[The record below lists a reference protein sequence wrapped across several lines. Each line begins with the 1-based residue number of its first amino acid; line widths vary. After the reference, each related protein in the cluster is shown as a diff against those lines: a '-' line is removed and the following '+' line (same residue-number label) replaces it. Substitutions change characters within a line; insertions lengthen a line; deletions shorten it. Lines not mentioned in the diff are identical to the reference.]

1 MAERVFGIG
10 IIGAGRISGAHARA
24 AGEAGSTR
32 LVMASEVDDKRAHE
46 FEAKW
51 HVPVVSDYM
60 EVLNNPEVDIVSL
73 TLPHWLHEPIGIAAA
88 QAGKHI
94 FVEKP
99 MADSIEECDRMI
111 AAARANGVK
120 LFTGH
125 TEQFLAPNVKARQM
139 IASGEVGLPVLATD
153 CWYKAFGV
161 AARPPWFLDR
171 SKGGGMWLMNGAHMI
186 DRLTYLMGDRV
197 VSVKAMV
204 QTRFHAI
211 QADDTALAYL
221 EFANGTGA
229 TIAHTGYK
237 DHAGAGVDQP
247 GGEIVITCTEA
258 QLKIVDR
265 NRLFRSVPG
274 DRGGAWEEVGVDRVD
289 TTTVELRALVSN
301 IMNNEPETVSV
312 EQARHIVDVMTAC
325 EMSSQTG
332 REVRIND

>member
-1 MAERVFGIG
+1 
-10 IIGAGRISGAHARA
+10 
-24 AGEAGSTR
+24 
-32 LVMASEVDDKRAHE
+32 
-46 FEAKW
+46 
-51 HVPVVSDYM
+51 
-60 EVLNNPEVDIVSL
+60 
-73 TLPHWLHEPIGIAAA
+73 
-88 QAGKHI
+88 
-94 FVEKP
+94 
-99 MADSIEECDRMI
+99 
-111 AAARANGVK
+111 
-120 LFTGH
+120 
-125 TEQFLAPNVKARQM
+125 
-139 IASGEVGLPVLATD
+139 
-153 CWYKAFGV
+153 
-161 AARPPWFLDR
+161 
-171 SKGGGMWLMNGAHMI
+171 
-186 DRLTYLMGDRV
+186 V

-274 DRGGAWEEVGVDRVD
+274 DRGGAWEEVVVDRVD
-289 TTTVELRALVSN
+289 T
-301 IMNNEPETVSV
+301 MNNEPETVSV